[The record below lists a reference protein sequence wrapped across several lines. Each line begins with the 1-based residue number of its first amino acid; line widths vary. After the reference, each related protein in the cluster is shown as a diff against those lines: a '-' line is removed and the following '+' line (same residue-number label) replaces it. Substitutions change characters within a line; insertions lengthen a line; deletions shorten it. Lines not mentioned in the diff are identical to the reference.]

1 MHFAIDR
8 NIVHHIEDII
18 LTNLLEDSLYA
29 DVASSHSVDK
39 EKYVPFTSPKSD
51 DQARNKM
58 IVNHAN
64 FSTCHPI
71 WKSEFLSKFSRDT
84 CFEMIL
90 YIHREGFVFFLP
102 WYLFE
107 QYFSFLTNHFQMGH
121 GWRLPAQTFPVSGH
135 RGWFRSEFEHP
146 A

>member
-102 WYLFE
+102 
-107 QYFSFLTNHFQMGH
+107 
-121 GWRLPAQTFPVSGH
+121 
-135 RGWFRSEFEHP
+135 
-146 A
+146 